1 MRQKRICI
9 VMKIYS
15 VSYAESGFDCISWYD
30 LDLHFTAPN
39 LDLERN
45 ACRNANLSP
54 SWGEGKPWCFTK
66 VIYMS
71 SRFWLLSVGS
81 RDLSQAEKEIT
92 DCKDEQL
99 YKMTIFTQ
107 NDKLEPL

>member
-1 MRQKRICI
+1 MKNRIYFCGNMWCGKAYMYRNEDI
-9 VMKIYS
+9 FGL
-15 VSYAESGFDCISWYD
+15 YAESGFECISWYD

-66 VIYMS
+66 VVYMS
-71 SRFWLLSVGS
+71 SSFWLLSVGS
-81 RDLSQAEKEIT
+81 RDLSQAEKEIVT
-92 DCKDEQL
+92 TCKGCR
-99 YKMTIFTQ
+99 F
-107 NDKLEPL
+107 